1 MNTGS
6 SIRAAASS
14 SSIGV
19 WNPADAAYAAAFS
32 RGFSSLIQPVSTAF
46 MYTPFEYKSSAA
58 VRVIIF
64 SAALA
69 MLVCG

>member
-19 WNPADAAYAAAFS
+19 WNPVTEKEEENEEKGQGEAGRRD
-32 RGFSSLIQPVSTAF
+32 
-46 MYTPFEYKSSAA
+46 
-58 VRVIIF
+58 
-64 SAALA
+64 
-69 MLVCG
+69 